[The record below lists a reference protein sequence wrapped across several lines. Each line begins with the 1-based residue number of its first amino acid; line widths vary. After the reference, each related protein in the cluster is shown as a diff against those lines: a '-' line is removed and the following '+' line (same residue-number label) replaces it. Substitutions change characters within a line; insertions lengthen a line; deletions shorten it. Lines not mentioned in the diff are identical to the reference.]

1 MPMSLTMARIVLGV
15 LAVGFAFLAG
25 RAGWRVYNGTA
36 RMSRAVGW
44 SFRTLAALLGTLWS
58 GRTDRISATV
68 LALSLGAAALGAY
81 LESRPR
87 KEPEDLSSQ
96 IVPKD

>member
-1 MPMSLTMARIVLGV
+1 MSLTMARIVLGV

-87 KEPEDLSSQ
+87 KEPEDFSSQ